1 MRASLRS
8 RLTTNRLSLY
18 IIALNDL
25 DEIHH
30 LHSLPE
36 TDRYNTLGIPKDK
49 TVTRKLV
56 QHWIRQQHN
65 EPNQHF
71 VWRISDNKSK
81 RFVGL
86 IALDLGAERFRLGS
100 VWYKLLPEFWR
111 QGLATEALNEVLRF
125 SFEEL
130 YLHRIEAGC
139 ATENIASAR
148 VLEKVGMQREG
159 SKRKVLPIRGKWIDN
174 YEYAILEEDWQAR
187 KTSQVEGH

>member
-1 MRASLRS
+1 M
-8 RLTTNRLSLY
+8 LTKLATSRLSLQM
-18 IIALNDL
+18 IAMDDL
-25 DEIHH
+25 DDIHY

-49 TVTRKLV
+49 AATHNLI
-56 QHWIRQQHN
+56 QHWLRQQLDR
-65 EPNQHF
+65 PNQHF

-81 RFVGL
+81 SFVGL
-86 IALDLGAERFRLGS
+86 VALDLGAERFRLGT

-130 YLHRIEAGC
+130 HLHRVEAGC
-139 ATENIASAR
+139 ATENVASAR
-148 VLEKVGMQREG
+148 VLEKAGMQQEG
-159 SKRKVLPIRGKWIDN
+159 SKRKVLPIRGEWVDN

-187 KTSQVEGH
+187 KISKAEGH

>member
-1 MRASLRS
+1 MLTK
-8 RLTTNRLSLY
+8 LTTARLSLQ
-18 IIALNDL
+18 IISLDDL

-30 LHSLPE
+30 LHSIAE

-49 TVTRKLV
+49 AATRKLV
-56 QHWIRQQHN
+56 QHWLQQQLN

-71 VWRISDNKSK
+71 VWRISDTKSK
-81 RFVGL
+81 KFVGL
-86 IALDLGAERFRLGS
+86 IALDLGAARFRLGT

-111 QGLATEALNEVLRF
+111 QGLATEALNEILRF

-130 YLHRIEAGC
+130 HLHRIEAGC

-159 SKRKVLPIRGKWIDN
+159 NKRKVLPIRGEWVDN
-174 YEYAILEEDWQAR
+174 YEYAILEDDWQAR
-187 KTSQVEGH
+187 NASQAEAN